1 MDSQSLKEKV
11 IGLLENMKANEITSM
26 DVAEI
31 TSVTDFMIVASGTS
45 SRHVKSI
52 ADYVSEEM
60 KKEGINPI
68 GTEGERG
75 AEWVLIDFG
84 DVVVHVMMP
93 TAREHY
99 DLERLWSGL
108 TPAQEQSESID

>member
-11 IGLLENMKANEITSM
+11 VDLLDDMKANEITCL
-26 DVAEI
+26 DVKDQ

-60 KKEGINPI
+60 KKEGINPL
-68 GTEGERG
+68 GTEGDK
-75 AEWVLIDFG
+75 ASEWVLIDFG

-93 TAREHY
+93 TARDHY

-108 TPAQEQSESID
+108 TPNRDQSQPAS

>member
-1 MDSQSLKEKV
+1 MDSQSLKDKV
-11 IGLLENMKANEITSM
+11 VDLLENMKANDIVCM
-26 DVAEI
+26 DVTGQ
-31 TSVTDFMIVASGTS
+31 TSVTDFMVVASGTS

-60 KKEGINPI
+60 KKEKIDPI

-84 DVVVHVMMP
+84 DVVLHVMMP
-93 TAREHY
+93 TARDHY
-99 DLERLWSGL
+99 DLERLWSGM
-108 TPAQEQSESID
+108 TPSQDQDQPAS